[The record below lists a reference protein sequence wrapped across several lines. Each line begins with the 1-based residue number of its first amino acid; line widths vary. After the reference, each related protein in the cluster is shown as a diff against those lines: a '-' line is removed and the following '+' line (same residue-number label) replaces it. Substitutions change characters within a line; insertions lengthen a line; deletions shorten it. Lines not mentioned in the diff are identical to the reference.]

1 MVAVTTSLAERAE
14 EIFTDLG
21 YTVSGSGPEFRA
33 ERKWRVVQVLALEDA
48 EDIPEQGDL
57 RCFVAPEERAS
68 ALKAALLD
76 RTPEY
81 DWALISVEDG
91 GDGYEVLHPA
101 ADSMAGE
108 GPVSNDGITTR
119 P

>member
-1 MVAVTTSLAERAE
+1 MVAVATHLVERAE
-14 EIFTDLG
+14 DIFTDLG

-33 ERKWRVVQVLALEDA
+33 ERKWRVVRVLALDDA
-48 EDIPEQGDL
+48 EDIPESGDL
-57 RCFVAPEERAS
+57 RCFVAPERHAS
-68 ALKAALLD
+68 ALKAELLD

-91 GDGYEVLHPA
+91 GDGYEVLHPSP
-101 ADSMAGE
+101 DSIAGE
-108 GPVSNDGITTR
+108 GPVTNDGIATR

>member
-1 MVAVTTSLAERAE
+1 MVAVTTNLVERAD

-33 ERKWRVVQVLALEDA
+33 ERKWRVVQVLVLEDA

-57 RCFVAPEERAS
+57 RCFVAPKERANV
-68 ALKAALLD
+68 LKAALLD

-91 GDGYEVLHPA
+91 RDGYEVLHPA
-101 ADSMAGE
+101 ADSAAGE
-108 GPVSNDGITTR
+108 GPVTNEGIATR

>member
-1 MVAVTTSLAERAE
+1 MVAVTTRLSERAE

-33 ERKWRVVQVLALEDA
+33 ERKWRVVRVRPLENA

-57 RCFVAPEERAS
+57 RCFVAPEGRAS
-68 ALKAALLD
+68 ALKEELLD
-76 RTPEY
+76 RTPAY
-81 DWALISVEDG
+81 DWALISVETDG
-91 GDGYEVLHPA
+91 EDYDVLHPA
-101 ADSMAGE
+101 ADSLAGE
-108 GPVSNDGITTR
+108 TPVSDDGIATR

>member
-1 MVAVTTSLAERAE
+1 MVAVATRLVERTE

-48 EDIPEQGDL
+48 EDIPESGDL

-68 ALKAALLD
+68 ALKEALLD

-91 GDGYEVLHPA
+91 GDGYDVLHPA
-101 ADSMAGE
+101 ADSIAEE
-108 GPVSNDGITTR
+108 GPVSNDGIATR